1 MPNNSTFE
9 ILLAIFIVFPY
20 SDSSSKIN
28 LLSTKLRF
36 FILPFLSKSLAL
48 IFNTFELILGI
59 LIVKGFSLPVTIL
72 VATIGNWFGGMTSY
86 FVGSIGDWKKI
97 EKYFKIKKEKVLAFK
112 IKIDKWG
119 SILAFFTWFP
129 LGGDILALSLGFFKV
144 DSYRVALW
152 MLIGK
157 FFRFV
162 VSALIIYY
170 GFDLIKFW

>member
-1 MPNNSTFE
+1 MEYFTDLGYLGLFISCFLAATF
-9 ILLAIFIVFPY
+9 II
-20 SDSSSKIN
+20 
-28 LLSTKLRF
+28 
-36 FILPFLSKSLAL
+36 PFSP
-48 IFNTFELILGI
+48 EVILGI

-72 VATIGNWFGGMTSY
+72 VATIGNWLGGMTSY
-86 FVGSIGDWKKI
+86 FVGRIGDWKKI

-119 SILAFFTWFP
+119 SLLAFFTWFP

-144 DSYRVALW
+144 DSYKVALW

-170 GFDLIKFW
+170 GFDLIKLC